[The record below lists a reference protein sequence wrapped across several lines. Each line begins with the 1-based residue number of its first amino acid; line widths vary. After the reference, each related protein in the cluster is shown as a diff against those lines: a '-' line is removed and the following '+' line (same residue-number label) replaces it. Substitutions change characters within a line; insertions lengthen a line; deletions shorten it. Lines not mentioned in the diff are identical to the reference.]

1 MLLGEFFAPKGHF
14 LKGFHSMKRFIGDKQ
29 FYKMIFAVALP
40 IIIQNAITNFVSLLD
55 NIMVGSLS
63 TEAMTG
69 VSIVNQLFFV
79 FNLTVFGAISA
90 AGIFTA
96 QYHGLGDSN
105 GEKHTFRFKFLII
118 LIGVAVGI
126 GLFVF
131 YGKELISLF
140 INTNAEF
147 DVTDPEKTMAYAL
160 DYLKIMIIGLLPF
173 ALSQVYS
180 STLRETGE
188 TLLPMISSVISV
200 STNFILNYLLIFG
213 KFGLTP
219 LGVEGA
225 AIATVIAR
233 FVELAI
239 LVLWTHINK
248 KRCPFI
254 VGALKS
260 LYIPSKLVRQITVRG
275 LPLMM
280 NEFLW
285 ALGVTVTNQCYS
297 TRGLDALAAINIAS
311 TLNNLFSIVFLSMGS
326 VIAII
331 VGNQLGAGETEK
343 AQDTDRKL
351 IALSFMSAVG
361 MGILLAGFA
370 PIFPLFYNTTQSVRS
385 LATYIIIAFAVL
397 MPFHS
402 LAHASY
408 FTLRSGG
415 QVMITILFD
424 SVFMWVIAIPVAR
437 LLADFTKI
445 SIKILFPICHGLEAI
460 KAFLG
465 LWLVGKKTWVKQLVS
480 RSEKEKN

>member
-1 MLLGEFFAPKGHF
+1 
-14 LKGFHSMKRFIGDKQ
+14 MKRFIGDKQ
-29 FYKMIFAVALP
+29 FYKMVFAVALP
-40 IIIQNAITNFVSLLD
+40 IIIQNAITNFVNLLD
-55 NIMVGSLS
+55 NIMVGSLN

-96 QYHGLGDSN
+96 QYHGLGDST
-105 GEKHTFRFKFLII
+105 GEKYTFRFKFLII
-118 LIGVAVGI
+118 LIGVIVGI

-131 YGKELISLF
+131 YGEELISLF
-140 INTNAEF
+140 INSNAEF
-147 DVTDPEKTMAYAL
+147 DATDPEKTMTYAL

-200 STNFILNYLLIFG
+200 ATNFILNYLLIFG
-213 KFGLTP
+213 KFGLP
-219 LGVEGA
+219 RLGVEGA
-225 AIATVIAR
+225 AIATVTAR
-233 FVELAI
+233 FVELTV
-239 LVLWTHINK
+239 LVLWTHLNK

-254 VGALKS
+254 VGALRS
-260 LYIPSKLVRQITVRG
+260 LYIPAKLVARITVRG

-311 TLNNLFSIVFLSMGS
+311 TINNLFSIVFLSMGS

-351 IALSFMSAVG
+351 IALSFVSAVV
-361 MGILLAGFA
+361 MAIMLIGFA
-370 PIFPLFYNTTQSVRS
+370 PVFPLFYNTTQSVRS
-385 LATYIIIAFAVL
+385 LAAYLIMIFAAT
-397 MPFHS
+397 MPFHA

-424 SVFMWVIAIPVAR
+424 SVFMWVLAIPVAR
-437 LLADFTKI
+437 LLADLTKI

-465 LWLVGKKTWVKQLVS
+465 LWLVGRKTWVKQLVS